1 MHLHVAKIVSTGS
14 SEVLYADIYFLHQT
28 ITFVASFLSG
38 NCHGRR
44 YLLVWYAGGE
54 RTPRRDL
61 CVRSHVGH
69 QLLPK
74 IDDAVCNDSVWNGLL
89 QRTKHKN
96 GKFYFVSFLFVKAF
110 VSLSGNAVCI
120 FFSHCVFGNLIVH
133 RAFLHTRH
141 TVLL

>member
-1 MHLHVAKIVSTGS
+1 MSCI

-89 QRTKHKN
+89 QRLCEKISVNSTTVIKKDIVERLEKQPLN
-96 GKFYFVSFLFVKAF
+96 FFTVYNKYRNLSSFFNSQSAEMER
-110 VSLSGNAVCI
+110 SGMEAD
-120 FFSHCVFGNLIVH
+120 
-133 RAFLHTRH
+133 
-141 TVLL
+141 

>member
-1 MHLHVAKIVSTGS
+1 MSCI

-61 CVRSHVGH
+61 FRLERFIAENET
-69 QLLPK
+69 QK
-74 IDDAVCNDSVWNGLL
+74 WQI
-89 QRTKHKN
+89 
-96 GKFYFVSFLFVKAF
+96 LF
-110 VSLSGNAVCI
+110 CI
-120 FFSHCVFGNLIVH
+120 VPLCQSICQFIW
-133 RAFLHTRH
+133 
-141 TVLL
+141 